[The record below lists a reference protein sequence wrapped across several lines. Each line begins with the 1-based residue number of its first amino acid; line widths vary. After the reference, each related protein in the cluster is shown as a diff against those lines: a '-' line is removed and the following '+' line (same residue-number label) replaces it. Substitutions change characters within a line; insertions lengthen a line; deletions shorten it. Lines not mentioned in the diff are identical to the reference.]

1 MTFNMDAYREWRQA
15 HPAQPLHRD
24 VEESLI
30 IEIAMLR
37 DEVAMLQQEAR
48 IRKNLCDGLAEEV
61 SYLRACV
68 PPTRPTDY
76 GHEVWAETVR
86 SEVRAERAAV
96 VAWLRKHWSEVL
108 EQTPQQTA
116 KLIERGEHRRE
127 EEP

>member
-30 IEIAMLR
+30 IEVAMLR

-61 SYLRACV
+61 Q
-68 PPTRPTDY
+68 
-76 GHEVWAETVR
+76 
-86 SEVRAERAAV
+86 AERAAV
-96 VAWLRKHWSEVL
+96 VAFVRGARLDEL
-108 EQTPQQTA
+108 A
-116 KLIERGEHRRE
+116 YAIERGEHRRE